1 MTPDVMILA
10 AGFGTRMGALTADR
24 PKPLIE
30 VAGRPLLDHAITA
43 ARDGGGR
50 IAVNAHYRAEQ
61 IAAHLASHHPDVTL
75 SVEAPDILDSGGGL
89 KQALPHLRT
98 DPVATLNADAV
109 WSGPSPLA
117 ALTQAWT
124 PAMGALM
131 LLVPRKNAVGRQG
144 GGDVAMDAEGRLT
157 WDRSDGAF
165 VHTGAQLIAPGPIAA
180 HPASAFSL
188 RETWAALMAE
198 GRLFGTIYPGHWA
211 DVGHPEG
218 LRQAEEMLA
227 HA

>member
-1 MTPDVMILA
+1 
-10 AGFGTRMGALTADR
+10 
-24 PKPLIE
+24 
-30 VAGRPLLDHAITA
+30 
-43 ARDGGGR
+43 
-50 IAVNAHYRAEQ
+50 
-61 IAAHLASHHPDVTL
+61 
-75 SVEAPDILDSGGGL
+75 
-89 KQALPHLRT
+89 
-98 DPVATLNADAV
+98 
-109 WSGPSPLA
+109 
-117 ALTQAWT
+117 
-124 PAMGALM
+124 MGALM

-144 GGDVAMDAEGRLT
+144 GGDVAM
-157 WDRSDGAF
+157 GARRPLDMGPLPTVPS

-227 HA
+227 PCLNSFRLRTAPRPTATPLGTDFCAALRRGACDRMARGQPLEALRARRRSTSANRRAWTAAWRALYLGARARVPAPDQTVGALARAGTLGRSARSDPAPALRLELVAADRQAAGSPARPRPALGAL